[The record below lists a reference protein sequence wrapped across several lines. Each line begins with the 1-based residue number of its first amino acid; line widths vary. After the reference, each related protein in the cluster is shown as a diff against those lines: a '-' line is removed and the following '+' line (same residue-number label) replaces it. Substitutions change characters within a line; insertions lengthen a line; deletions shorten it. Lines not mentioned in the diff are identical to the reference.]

1 MIVTTTVFVV
11 VAGLQEFERRH
22 LFLTGVRAT
31 ATGALVLVVYF
42 TVPISNKPH
51 TSVLFRL
58 TVGLALFVAVLT
70 YEVRA
75 ILRSPRPL
83 LRAAD
88 AMALVIPVFI
98 VVFAWTY
105 LTMARSTPTAF
116 SQPLDRLSALYFAVT
131 LFSTVGL
138 GDIVPR
144 SDPARLVVTLQM
156 VADLIVIAV
165 VVRLIF
171 GAARGS
177 TVGRAAGAG
186 GSD

>member
-1 MIVTTTVFVV
+1 MV
-11 VAGLQEFERRH
+11 VAGLEEFERRH
-22 LFLTGVRAT
+22 IWLTGLRAS
-31 ATGALVLVVYF
+31 ATGFLVLVVYF
-42 TVPISNKPH
+42 TVPISDKPR
-51 TSVLFRL
+51 TSVLLRL
-58 TVGLALFVAVLT
+58 TLGLALFVAVLV

-75 ILRSPRPL
+75 ILRSNRPL

-88 AMALVIPVFI
+88 AMALVIPTFI

-105 LTMARSTPTAF
+105 LTMARSTPAAF
-116 SQPLDRLSALYFAVT
+116 SQPLDRISALYFAVT
-131 LFSTVGL
+131 IFSTVGL

-144 SDPARLVVTLQM
+144 SDPARVVVTIQM

-177 TVGRAAGAG
+177 AARTVDAETGPP
-186 GSD
+186 D

>member
-1 MIVTTTVFVV
+1 MV
-11 VAGLQEFERRH
+11 VAGLEAFERRH
-22 LFLTGVRAT
+22 LLLTGLRAS

-42 TVPISNKPH
+42 TVPISDKPH

-58 TVGLALFVAVLT
+58 TVGLSLFVVVLA

-75 ILRSPRPL
+75 ILRSSRPL

-105 LTMARSTPTAF
+105 LTMALSTPGAF
-116 SQPLDRLSALYFAVT
+116 SERLDRLSALYFAVT

-138 GDIVPR
+138 GDIAPK
-144 SDPARLVVTLQM
+144 SDPARLVVTIQM

-177 TVGRAAGAG
+177 AGRAAATRDADGT
-186 GSD
+186 D

>member
-1 MIVTTTVFVV
+1 MV
-11 VAGLQEFERRH
+11 VAGLEEFERRH
-22 LFLTGVRAT
+22 LFLTGLRAS
-31 ATGALVLVVYF
+31 ATGFLVLVVYF
-42 TVPISNKPH
+42 TVPISDKPH

-58 TVGLALFVAVLT
+58 TSGLAIFVALLT

-75 ILRSPRPL
+75 ILRSTRPL

-88 AMALVIPVFI
+88 AMALVIPTFI

-105 LTMARSTPTAF
+105 LTMARSTPGAF
-116 SQPLDRLSALYFAVT
+116 SEPLDRISALYFAVT
-131 LFSTVGL
+131 IFSTVGL
-138 GDIVPR
+138 GDIVPKT
-144 SDPARLVVTLQM
+144 DPARIVVTIQM

-177 TVGRAAGAG
+177 SARNVDPSNG
-186 GSD
+186 GPD

>member
-1 MIVTTTVFVV
+1 MV
-11 VAGLQEFERRH
+11 VAGLEEFERRH
-22 LFLTGVRAT
+22 LFLTGLRAT

-51 TSVLFRL
+51 ASVLLRL

-75 ILRSPRPL
+75 ILRSARPL

-105 LTMARSTPTAF
+105 LTMARSTPNAF
-116 SQPLDRLSALYFAVT
+116 TQPLDRVSALYFAVT

-138 GDIVPR
+138 GDIAPR
-144 SDPARLVVTLQM
+144 TDPARLVVTVQM

-171 GAARGS
+171 GAARGGS
-177 TVGRAAGAG
+177 AGRGA
-186 GSD
+186 SADRPD